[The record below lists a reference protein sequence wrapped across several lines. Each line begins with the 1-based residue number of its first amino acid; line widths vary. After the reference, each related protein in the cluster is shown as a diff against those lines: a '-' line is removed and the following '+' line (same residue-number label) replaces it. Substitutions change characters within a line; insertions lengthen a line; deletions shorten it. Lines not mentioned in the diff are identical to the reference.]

1 MLFASAT
8 ANPTAINH
16 DKVIDTMELP
26 HGGGKMFVTART
38 ESELACYAAAGRTVE
53 PYSLYQTAGDKII
66 KICDVESI
74 DEAKEIFYESYDAV
88 IYAHAR
94 DEYFAEYNAERNMK
108 NEIDAVRQENI
119 DRNFDKWLDQ
129 FEHEL

>member
-1 MLFASAT
+1 MLFASAN

-38 ESELACYAAAGRTVE
+38 ESELACYAAAGKAVE

-74 DEAKEIFYESYDAV
+74 DEAKEIFHESYDAV

-94 DEYFAEYNAERNMK
+94 DEYFAEWNAERKMQE
-108 NEIDAVRQENI
+108 EIEDIWEENA
-119 DRNFDKWLDQ
+119 DRVFEKWLDKY
-129 FEHEL
+129 ED